1 VLRGSTIALG
11 LAAAAV
17 TFPALSN
24 AQSLPG
30 LYIGAGA
37 GVNFVPEQTG
47 LTNRQLAAQL
57 RALNIPTTGT
67 GGSEIGFAG
76 VLSVGYAFG
85 NGIRAE
91 VEGSFRQNDA
101 GSTNFSTSTS
111 SGRGRTWA
119 IMGNAF
125 YDIRIPAAPWVIPY
139 IGGGI
144 GYAWREA
151 DALTLVDRTLGGT
164 FIASGTQGSLAYQA
178 IGGAAFPI
186 PSVPGLS
193 VTAEYRYFATNPAYF
208 STVGNNTRT
217 GARVVSGAVKSAGEN
232 HSIMLG
238 LRYSLAQPRPAPVA
252 VQAPAAAPAPAR
264 TFLVFFDW
272 DRADLTDRAR
282 QIIAEAALNARSVRS
297 TRIEVSGHAD
307 RTGTAVYNQRLSVRR
322 AEAVA
327 GELVRRG
334 IARNEMTIQGFGFD
348 RPLVPTAMGV
358 REPQNRRVEI
368 VLR

>member
-1 VLRGSTIALG
+1 MLRDAKIALG
-11 LAAAAV
+11 MMATALALPVAGQ
-17 TFPALSN
+17 

-30 LYIGAGA
+30 IYIGAGA

-47 LTNRQLAAQL
+47 RSNRQLAGQL
-57 RALNIPTTGT
+57 QSLNIPTTMNA
-67 GGSEIGFAG
+67 GSDPGFVG
-76 VLSVGYAFG
+76 VLAVGYAFG

-91 VEGSFRQNDA
+91 LEGSFRTNEA
-101 GSTNFSTSTS
+101 GSTGSSTSTA
-111 SGRGRTWA
+111 SGTGRTFA
-119 IMGNAF
+119 LMGNAY
-125 YDIRIPAAPWVIPY
+125 YDIRIPSAPWIVPY
-139 IGGGI
+139 IGAGL
-144 GYAWREA
+144 GYSWRTA
-151 DALTLVDRTLGGT
+151 DGLTMVDRSSGGT
-164 FIASGTQGSLAYQA
+164 FVTSGTEGSFSYQA

-186 PSVPGLS
+186 ASVPGLS
-193 VTAEYRYFATNPAYF
+193 VTAEYRYFAATPVYF
-208 STVGNNTRT
+208 PVVGSNTRT
-217 GARVVSGAVKSAGEN
+217 GQPVVSGGAKAYTED
-232 HSIMLG
+232 HSVMVG
-238 LRYSLAQPRPAPVA
+238 VRYAFNTPRPAPVA
-252 VQAPAAAPAPAR
+252 APAPAPAPAR

-282 QIIAEAALNARSVRS
+282 QIIAEAATNARTVRS

-307 RTGTAVYNQRLSVRR
+307 RTGSAAYNQRLSVRR

-327 GELVRRG
+327 AELVRRG